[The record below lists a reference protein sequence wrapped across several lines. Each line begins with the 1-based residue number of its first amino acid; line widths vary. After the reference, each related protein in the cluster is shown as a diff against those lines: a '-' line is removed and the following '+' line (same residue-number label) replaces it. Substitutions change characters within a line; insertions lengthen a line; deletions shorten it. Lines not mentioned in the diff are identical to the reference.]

1 MLVIVAIV
9 KHCQVGADEQRSRE
23 GRKPGDERGQL
34 GVEFRRA
41 AGDVHDGKAAP
52 PGIGDHLLHG
62 GGAHHLGA
70 LRPGLVV
77 AVLARLVAA
86 IANVDLKRLGGAT
99 RQRQPV
105 GRDGLRQ
112 RALRPPARAAGGR
125 GMVFDHPTSYP

>member
-1 MLVIVAIV
+1 M
-9 KHCQVGADEQRSRE
+9 KGA
-23 GRKPGDERGQL
+23 KPGDESRQL
-34 GVEFRRA
+34 RVELRRT
-41 AGDVHDGKAAP
+41 AGDVYGGKTAP

-86 IANVDLKRLGGAT
+86 IANVDLKRLGGVT

-105 GRDGLRQ
+105 GRDGLGKGRHV
-112 RALRPPARAAGGR
+112 PPAHAAGGR
-125 GMVFDHPTSYP
+125 EHDPRSSNLLSMKKPGAL